1 MKNILFALLLFPASF
16 YAQVVMNGSGSYT
29 QNFDNLLNSG
39 SVNDWFENSTI
50 PNWYSQRT
58 STSTTYAASTGSS
71 TPGGLYSF
79 GSLSSSDRAIGS
91 IGSNNIASGGDFAHG
106 VLLKNIGSNPVGNI
120 SLTYTLEQWRNGGTN
135 NADTVTVW
143 YKVSPSKDT
152 LLNPGTNN
160 TGWIELS
167 ALKGISLISST
178 STGALDGN
186 SAANRII
193 LSDVL
198 PATVNPGSFVMIR
211 WSDINHWG
219 NPGDDGLA
227 IDDVSISW
235 GSCNPTYGTDIQT
248 ACDSLIWI
256 DGNTYGLT
264 TNTPTF
270 ALTNSAGCDSIVTL
284 DLTVNYTTG
293 GYFLEEV
300 CAFPYT
306 STNTGLTYT
315 QAGTIIIDSIN
326 AAGCPHH
333 ETIDVVL
340 NPNMFTTIINID
352 PNTSILYT
360 SDSTLMTGYQW
371 FDCTTNQLINGENSA
386 TFSPSVNG
394 TYSLIGE
401 WPYNCV
407 DTSTCYTTFG
417 VSLDEFAQNTFTVQ
431 PNPSNG
437 TFELNFASLNTK
449 GDVTV
454 MNLNGQK
461 VFEKSITEGSETIIL
476 SNVSKGAYIM
486 NIRTSDAV
494 YLQRIIIE

>member
-1 MKNILFALLLFPASF
+1 
-16 YAQVVMNGSGSYT
+16 
-29 QNFDNLLNSG
+29 
-39 SVNDWFENSTI
+39 
-50 PNWYSQRT
+50 
-58 STSTTYAASTGSS
+58 
-71 TPGGLYSF
+71 
-79 GSLSSSDRAIGS
+79 
-91 IGSNNIASGGDFAHG
+91 
-106 VLLKNIGSNPVGNI
+106 
-120 SLTYTLEQWRNGGTN
+120 
-135 NADTVTVW
+135 
-143 YKVSPSKDT
+143 
-152 LLNPGTNN
+152 
-160 TGWIELS
+160 
-167 ALKGISLISST
+167 
-178 STGALDGN
+178 
-186 SAANRII
+186 
-193 LSDVL
+193 
-198 PATVNPGSFVMIR
+198 MIR
-211 WSDINHWG
+211 WSDIDHTG
-219 NPGDDGLA
+219 SDDGLA

-326 AAGCPHH
+326 AAGCPHY

-437 TFELNFASLNTK
+437 TFELIFASLNTK

>member
-1 MKNILFALLLFPASF
+1 MKRILLSIFLLPLMLS
-16 YAQVVMNGSGSYT
+16 AQVQMNGAGSYNE
-29 QNFDNLLNSG
+29 NFDNLLNSG

-71 TPGGLYSF
+71 TAGGLYSF
-79 GSLSSSDRAIGS
+79 GSLSSSDRALGS
-91 IGSNNIASGGDFAHG
+91 IGSNNTASGGDFAHG
-106 VLLKNIGSNPVGNI
+106 VLLKNTGSNAVGNI

-160 TGWIELS
+160 TGWIEFS

-186 SAANRII
+186 SAANRIT

-198 PATVNPGSFVMIR
+198 PATVNPGSFIMIR

-235 GSCNPTYGTDIQT
+235 GSCTPTYGTDVLT

-293 GYFLEEV
+293 GYLLEEV

-315 QAGTIIIDSIN
+315 QAGTIIIDSVN

-340 NPNMFTTIINID
+340 NPNMFTTIINLPDID
-352 PNTSILYT
+352 GT
-360 SDSTLMTGYQW
+360 TLLCYDPLVLEYQW
-371 FDCTTNQLINGENSA
+371 YNCNTQQILPGENNDSLIVN
-386 TFSPSVNG
+386 TNG
-394 TYSLIGE
+394 TYALIASYD
-401 WPYNCV
+401 YNCI
-407 DTSTCYTTFG
+407 DTSNCITIFWA
-417 VSLDEFAQNTFTVQ
+417 SLNETELNQFTIQ

-437 TFELNFASLNTK
+437 TFALNFASLNSNA
-449 GDVTV
+449 DVTV
-454 MNLNGQK
+454 MNLNGQQ
-461 VFEKSITEGSETIIL
+461 VFEKSITEGSETITL
-476 SNVSKGAYIM
+476 PQVSKGAYIL
-486 NIRTSDAV
+486 IVKTSDAV
-494 YLQRIIIE
+494 YQQRIIIE